1 MTHDFDIW
9 YTAHNYCRYHINYC
23 NIILNI
29 IFKVENLGKPETMST
44 NMKIFSIL
52 NWFMTKCKLR
62 LVTVYSLSSMQPS
75 YYLRWLLFLRIWEGL
90 LFFQAVIFL
99 CLFLYMYLFNSA
111 CLRECRESPLVRHS
125 ALTYLPRFRPCLVLF
140 CVYKHFLRRFNLYY
154 LLFPP

>member
-1 MTHDFDIW
+1 MHRRVKISAQNNNVTHDFDIW

-44 NMKIFSIL
+44 NIKIFSIL

-62 LVTVYSLSSMQPS
+62 LVTVYILSSMQPS

-99 CLFLYMYLFNSA
+99 CLFCICIFSMGLAYENVEKVHL
-111 CLRECRESPLVRHS
+111 LGIPLLLSVQVS
-125 ALTYLPRFRPCLVLF
+125 TLLGIIL
-140 CVYKHFLRRFNLYY
+140 CV
-154 LLFPP
+154 